1 MIQEK
6 STYVFAPKA
15 LVPTALVDRGIE
27 WWQRG
32 GGGARLASAGDVSC

>member
-6 STYVFAPKA
+6 STYIFAPEA

-27 WWQRG
+27 WWQR
-32 GGGARLASAGDVSC
+32 RRPAGFGR